1 MFVAQRPPV
10 HISYPVLVED
20 PAVYQQRSALEVPSA
35 ATISGSCSCTSG
47 HGSSS
52 SKSSIN
58 EEYESSTSSADL
70 KYTIDTSRT
79 DVDYCP
85 TQPSLEPILD
95 PNVVPPSPKV
105 YNSTVFIIVFFTVV
119 GP

>member
-1 MFVAQRPPV
+1 MFVAQRLPV

-35 ATISGSCSCTSG
+35 AT
-47 HGSSS
+47 
-52 SKSSIN
+52 
-58 EEYESSTSSADL
+58 EYESSTSSADL